1 MKQLKCLRCN
11 KMFEPTSITRL
22 DIKEYGAGRY
32 NMFATVQ
39 HYNICHECFARVLSP
54 WLTKEWG
61 KQKGGGSNGKV

>member
-11 KMFEPTSITRL
+11 KIFEPTDITRL

-32 NMFATVQ
+32 NMFATVT
-39 HYNICHECFARVLSP
+39 HYNICHACFARVLSP
-54 WLTKEWG
+54 WLTKERG